1 MDYTKLAQKLKKAGF
16 GNFTPNVEDCQTG
29 KKFTDV
35 YMPSLEKL
43 IEACGDKFDN
53 LKYYHQIKWIDEKR
67 CKYEIVNFWVCNFN
81 GNNVN
86 SCEDEWESE
95 GETKKEAVAN
105 LYLELKKH
113 KII

>member
-1 MDYTKLAQKLKKAGF
+1 MDYTKLARKLKKAGF

-43 IEACGDKFDN
+43 IEKLGSTFSQLHRQN
-53 LKYYHQIKWIDEKR
+53 FFTVKWVAVCPYMSSKINEYMEGREK
-67 CKYEIVNFWVCNFN
+67 ECNII
-81 GNNVN
+81 G
-86 SCEDEWESE
+86 E
-95 GETKKEAVAN
+95 GETAKEAVAN
-105 LYLELKKH
+105 LYLELKKR